1 MTQFES
7 SAPVAPSTSPATD
20 TAAGGGSSATPSRK
34 PLAIEPTFCP
44 VEVDSP
50 FDTTEWELRTAAI
63 KGENG
68 QLLFEQAACE
78 IPAAWS
84 QLATNVVVSKYFYGE
99 IHTPERE
106 HSVKQLVHR
115 VARTITDWGIK
126 DGYFAARGAS
136 STIKRAQNLPGVPKL
151 TPAQAEAI
159 ADLRSA
165 RLKDAARRRVSGNT
179 R

>member
-1 MTQFES
+1 MTQFDSSTQVAS
-7 SAPVAPSTSPATD
+7 SASHSQENSESGGPHSTPE
-20 TAAGGGSSATPSRK
+20 RV
-34 PLAIEPTFCP
+34 AIEIESTFCP
-44 VEVDSP
+44 TEVESP

-106 HSVKQLVHR
+106 HSVKQLIHR
-115 VARTITDWGIK
+115 VARTISDI
-126 DGYFAARGAS
+126 YHA
-136 STIKRAQNLPGVPKL
+136 
-151 TPAQAEAI
+151 
-159 ADLRSA
+159 
-165 RLKDAARRRVSGNT
+165 
-179 R
+179 